1 MLELLIG
8 FALGGLAFT
17 EKGHE
22 VGNRIFDKGIN
33 TIKKMAKEV
42 KLDENNRETVTHD

>member
-22 VGNRIFDKGIN
+22 VGNRIFDKGID
-33 TIKKMAKEV
+33 TVKKIAKEV
-42 KLDENNRETVTHD
+42 KLDENNRETITHD

>member
-22 VGNRIFDKGIN
+22 VGNRIFDKGID
-33 TIKKMAKEV
+33 TVKKVVKEV
-42 KLDENNRETVTHD
+42 KPSEDNRETVTHD